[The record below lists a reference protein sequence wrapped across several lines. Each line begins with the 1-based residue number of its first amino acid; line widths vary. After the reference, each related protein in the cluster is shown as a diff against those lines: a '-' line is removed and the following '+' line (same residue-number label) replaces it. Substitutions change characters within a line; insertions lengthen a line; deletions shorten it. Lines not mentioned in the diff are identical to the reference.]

1 MGFRYVHSGNTRGVD
16 WVQTYSDVPPGETY
30 KGFFSIYTRTD
41 PIYLYIPYNKDG
53 GFQGGGRVFA
63 VIHN

>member
-1 MGFRYVHSGNTRGVD
+1 MSFPDGT
-16 WVQTYSDVPPGETY
+16 
-30 KGFFSIYTRTD
+30 K
-41 PIYLYIPYNKDG
+41 LYIAYNKDG

>member
-1 MGFRYVHSGNTRGVD
+1 MGFRCVHSGNTRGVD
-16 WVQTYSDVPPGETY
+16 SVKVKLDMSFPNGT
-30 KGFFSIYTRTD
+30 K
-41 PIYLYIPYNKDG
+41 LYIAYNKDG